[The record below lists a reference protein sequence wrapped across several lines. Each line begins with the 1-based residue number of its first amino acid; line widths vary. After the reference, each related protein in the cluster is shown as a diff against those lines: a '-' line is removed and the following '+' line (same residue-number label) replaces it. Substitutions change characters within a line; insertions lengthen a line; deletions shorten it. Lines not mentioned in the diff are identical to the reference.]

1 MATFRFIHTA
11 DVHIDSPM
19 MGLSQHAGE
28 VVARI
33 RSATREAFNALIDKA
48 IDENVAFVVIAG
60 DLYDGDWR
68 DVRTGLYFSAQMG
81 RLADA
86 GIRCYIAYGNHD
98 AESQITNRLNLPPT
112 VFMFSPRKPGTFT
125 IKELG
130 VALHGQS
137 FATRAV
143 TDDLAA
149 GYPDPVAGA
158 FNIGVLHTALTG
170 FEGHANYAPC
180 TLEELRAKGYQYWA
194 LGHIHRGQ
202 VLNERPHVVFPGN
215 LQGRSIRETG
225 PKGAH
230 LVTVEDG
237 EITEFAT
244 FHCDVV
250 RWARVQVDVA
260 ERESAGDVIE
270 RLREA
275 IERAV
280 ENEAEGRL
288 LACRVEIT
296 GATPLHEALVASQDH
311 LLDEA
316 QSAALGLGPERAWV
330 ERVVV
335 STEAESQAASAA
347 DGGSL
352 ADVQGWLKEGWKDA
366 ELVER
371 MDRDLTD
378 FCNKLPAEVRSAT
391 DDPLLRALVDKDH
404 AAVLRGAYPYLMGKL
419 KAQETPS

>member
-1 MATFRFIHTA
+1 MAAFRFIHTA
-11 DVHIDSPM
+11 DIHIDSPM
-19 MGLSQHAGE
+19 VGLPQHAGE
-28 VVARI
+28 TVARI
-33 RSATREAFNALIDKA
+33 RSATREAFNALIDTA
-48 IDENVAFVVIAG
+48 IAERVAFVVIAG

-86 GIRCYIAYGNHD
+86 DIRCFIAYGNHD
-98 AESQITNRLNLPPT
+98 AESKITNPLNLPRNVS
-112 VFMFSPRKPGTFT
+112 VFPSGKPATFT
-125 IKELG
+125 IEELG

-137 FATRAV
+137 FAKRDV

-170 FEGHANYAPC
+170 LPGHAKYAPC
-180 TLEELRAKGYQYWA
+180 TLEELQAKGYQYWA

-215 LQGRSIRETG
+215 LQGRSIKETG
-225 PKGAH
+225 AKGAH

-237 EITEFAT
+237 EITEFST

-260 ERESAGDVIE
+260 ECERDVDVIE
-270 RLREA
+270 RMREA

-280 ENEAEGRL
+280 EREAEGRL
-288 LACRVEIT
+288 LACRVELT
-296 GATPLHEALVASQDH
+296 GVTLLHEALAASEEH
-311 LLDEA
+311 LLAEA
-316 QSAALGLGPERAWV
+316 QSAALGLGQEQAWV

-335 STEAESQAASAA
+335 ATEAESQAVSAA
-347 DGGSL
+347 DHGSL
-352 ADVQGWLKEGWKDA
+352 ADLQGWLKEGWQDA

-371 MDRDLTD
+371 IDRELTD
-378 FCNKLPAEVRSAT
+378 FCNKLPADVRSAT
-391 DDPLLRALVDKDH
+391 DDPLLRALIDKDH
-404 AAVLRGAYPYLMGKL
+404 ATVLRGTYPYLMGKL
-419 KAQETPS
+419 KAQETSS